1 MNSEFLMSDNTTNVH
16 ETRAKFAETLQP
28 RIGGN
33 TTKVIRAA
41 LDKNDAESGVSN
53 DNDDGSLEKVNVAT
67 SPLLTSTPPTISKA
81 LVRLYPYLIVIDDI
95 LDVITWT
102 GKNVWGSILMLCLFA
117 STVLYFETLVKYFGH
132 LAIIAILWGY
142 SLLDNHIEGTLSSS
156 PTLED
161 IASLMNR
168 VSLKSDILLSP
179 MVNLGTQDIQR
190 LLYTTV
196 ILSPIYVMITWLLLP
211 PRSLMLIVGLFLLTY
226 HSPWS
231 KVARRLLWKF
241 KVIRLL
247 VFYVTGL
254 DLGGINKDQGIFATV
269 QKQVKKLAST
279 ENANGGLSNSKP
291 IRFTYVLYENQR
303 RWLGIGW
310 KPSMLS
316 YERTPWTD
324 EFLNEAPSPEN
335 FHLPEETSSMVWR
348 WVDKTWRLDM
358 TNDGA
363 IQVPNSKARTAADPS
378 PDEGFIYYDNTW
390 KKPSKEDSFSK
401 YTRRRRWVRTAELI
415 KASDFDEK
423 VKNSNRNSAI
433 EQKSEDSGGSLTA
446 EQELENSKKEKE
458 HTRKVGEPTTE
469 ETKEFAEA
477 TSVSEREFE
486 KLSSKEEEKLKMRAR
501 DRLAKVLDDNE
512 EKEQPSGR
520 DSKKSV

>member
-1 MNSEFLMSDNTTNVH
+1 MSDNTTKVH

-41 LDKNDAESGVSN
+41 LEKNEAEGEVCKDN
-53 DNDDGSLEKVNVAT
+53 DNGSLEKVNVAT

-81 LVRLYPYLIVIDDI
+81 LVKLYPYLILIDEV
-95 LDVITWT
+95 LNVITWT
-102 GKNVWGSILMLCLFA
+102 GTNIWSGILMLCLFIA
-117 STVLYFETLVKYFGH
+117 TVEYFELLVKYFGH

-142 SLLDNHIEGTLSSS
+142 SLLDNHIGGTLSSS
-156 PTLED
+156 PTLEE
-161 IASLMNR
+161 IALLMNR

-196 ILSPIYVMITWLLLP
+196 ILSPVYVMITWLLLP
-211 PRSLMLIVGLFLLTY
+211 PRSLILMVGLFLLTY
-226 HSPWS
+226 HTPWS

-241 KVIRLL
+241 KVVRLL

-279 ENANGGLSNSKP
+279 ENANGVLSDSKP

-335 FHLPEETSSMVWR
+335 FHLPEETNSMVWR

-363 IQVPNSKARTAADPS
+363 IQVPNSKARTSADPS

-423 VKNSNRNSAI
+423 VKNSNRNSAT
-433 EQKSEDSGGSLTA
+433 EQKLEENGTYSLAA
-446 EQELENSKKEKE
+446 EQELGNSKKETGNAK
-458 HTRKVGEPTTE
+458 KVGEPTTE
-469 ETKEFAEA
+469 ETKEFVEA
-477 TSVSEREFE
+477 SNINEDDFE
-486 KLSSKEEEKLKMRAR
+486 KISSKEEEVLKSRAR
-501 DRLAKVLDDNE
+501 DRLAKVLDDSE
-512 EKEQPSGR
+512 EIDQHSSSIGR
-520 DSKKSV
+520 DSKKVV

>member
-1 MNSEFLMSDNTTNVH
+1 MSDNTTNVH

-81 LVRLYPYLIVIDDI
+81 LVRLYPYLIIIDDI

-102 GKNVWGSILMLCLFA
+102 GTNIWSSILMLCLFA
-117 STVLYFETLVKYFGH
+117 GMVLYFETLVKYFGH

-211 PRSLMLIVGLFLLTY
+211 PRSLMLIMGLFLLSY

-279 ENANGGLSNSKP
+279 ENANGVLSNSKP

-363 IQVPNSKARTAADPS
+363 IQVPNSKARTAAEPS

-423 VKNSNRNSAI
+423 VKNSNRNSVI
-433 EQKSEDSGGSLTA
+433 EQKSEDSGDSLTA

-486 KLSSKEEEKLKMRAR
+486 KISSKEEEKLKMRAR

-520 DSKKSV
+520 DSKKVV

>member
-1 MNSEFLMSDNTTNVH
+1 MSDNTTNVH

-81 LVRLYPYLIVIDDI
+81 LVRLYPYLIIIDDI

-102 GKNVWGSILMLCLFA
+102 GTNIWSSILMLCLFA
-117 STVLYFETLVKYFGH
+117 GMVLYFETLVKYFGH

-211 PRSLMLIVGLFLLTY
+211 PRSLMLIMGLFLLSY

-279 ENANGGLSNSKP
+279 ENANGVLSNSKP

-363 IQVPNSKARTAADPS
+363 IQVPNSKARTAAEPS

-401 YTRRRRWVRTAELI
+401 YARRRRWVRTAELI

-423 VKNSNRNSAI
+423 VKNSNRNSVI
-433 EQKSEDSGGSLTA
+433 EQKSEDSGDSLTA

-486 KLSSKEEEKLKMRAR
+486 KISSKEEEKLKMRAR

-520 DSKKSV
+520 DSKKVV

>member
-1 MNSEFLMSDNTTNVH
+1 MLM
-16 ETRAKFAETLQP
+16 
-28 RIGGN
+28 
-33 TTKVIRAA
+33 
-41 LDKNDAESGVSN
+41 
-53 DNDDGSLEKVNVAT
+53 
-67 SPLLTSTPPTISKA
+67 
-81 LVRLYPYLIVIDDI
+81 
-95 LDVITWT
+95 
-102 GKNVWGSILMLCLFA
+102 
-117 STVLYFETLVKYFGH
+117 
-132 LAIIAILWGY
+132 
-142 SLLDNHIEGTLSSS
+142 
-156 PTLED
+156 
-161 IASLMNR
+161 
-168 VSLKSDILLSP
+168 
-179 MVNLGTQDIQR
+179 
-190 LLYTTV
+190 
-196 ILSPIYVMITWLLLP
+196 
-211 PRSLMLIVGLFLLTY
+211 VGMFLLTY

-241 KVIRLL
+241 KIVRLL

-279 ENANGGLSNSKP
+279 ENSNGVLSDSKP

-335 FHLPEETSSMVWR
+335 FHLPEETNTMVWR

-363 IQVPNSKARTAADPS
+363 IQVPNSKARTSADPS

-401 YTRRRRWVRTAELI
+401 YTRRRRWVRTAELV
-415 KASDFDEK
+415 KTSDFDES
-423 VKNSNRNSAI
+423 VINSNRNSAI
-433 EQKSEDSGGSLTA
+433 EQKVEENSTNGLTA
-446 EQELENSKKEKE
+446 EQELGSNKQEKDNAK
-458 HTRKVGEPTTE
+458 KVGEPTTE

-477 TSVSEREFE
+477 SNINEGEFE
-486 KLSSKEEEKLKMRAR
+486 RISSTDEEVLKSRAR
-501 DRLAKVLDDNE
+501 DRLAKVLDDTE
-512 EKEQPSGR
+512 EKEQSNPTIGR
-520 DSKKSV
+520 DSKKAV